1 MFPTFQ
7 VPAGVQEGAGGVRGV
22 KSRFAV
28 LGGLADPQKQ
38 DFTHHGTMVID
49 IPHSLEAV
57 SGIDSAIDVP
67 YSLQAVSD
75 VDSAIDVP
83 HSLEAVSGLCKG
95 VVALWGG

>member
-1 MFPTFQ
+1 MFQ
-7 VPAGVQEGAGGVRGV
+7 VPERSRGLV
-22 KSRFAV
+22 
-28 LGGLADPQKQ
+28 GGLGAWILGSLVYGELVDPQKQ

-67 YSLQAVSD
+67 YSFQAVSD

-83 HSLEAVSGLCKG
+83 HSLEAVSGVPDG
-95 VVALWGG
+95 TRGEPNPP

>member
-1 MFPTFQ
+1 M
-7 VPAGVQEGAGGVRGV
+7 
-22 KSRFAV
+22 
-28 LGGLADPQKQ
+28 GGLGAWIFGSLVYGELVDPQKQ

-83 HSLEAVSGLCKG
+83 HSLEAVSGIDSAIDVPYSLQAVSDG
-95 VVALWGG
+95 A